1 MSSDMLRN
9 SPLCVNSRFKI
20 RVRPCYPWLKIPCP
34 IRVCISWLAMDIIEL
49 FEEIRRRPGIY
60 IDGDKSLKRVRS
72 FLVGYQVGAATT
84 ARELTDREHFHRF
97 DEWVASRLGYTGS
110 SRGWCDMILGRAGSD
125 EK

>member
-1 MSSDMLRN
+1 
-9 SPLCVNSRFKI
+9 
-20 RVRPCYPWLKIPCP
+20 
-34 IRVCISWLAMDIIEL
+34 MDIIEL

-125 EK
+125 EKAYEMFFELLDEFKAQRGSAPAKPGS